1 MKCEGTVVHYWCKC
15 SCGFKFKWASQ
26 PFSKRLAAASFY
38 VGGSPTKLVRLLN
51 QVGVVCFT
59 TKTYDNIQ
67 SAYLVPAVRNDKYME
82 TMPEPSAS
90 SESKQEGEAS
100 WWCSVRL
107 PWFQREV
114 WVLHLY
120 GRQHRRDPV
129 CQAGP
134 GSFIKFNNQIL
145 YMMIFFVYVDM
156 C

>member
-67 SAYLVPAVRNDKYME
+67 SAYLVPAVRNVW
-82 TMPEPSAS
+82 
-90 SESKQEGEAS
+90 KQCQNRLLAQRANKKVKLAGDARCDSPGFCAKHGSNTLMDGNTGEILF
-100 WWCSVRL
+100 VKL
-107 PWFQREV
+107 VQV
-114 WVLHLY
+114 VL
-120 GRQHRRDPV
+120 
-129 CQAGP
+129 
-134 GSFIKFNNQIL
+134 
-145 YMMIFFVYVDM
+145 
-156 C
+156 